1 MPPVVKNKESKK
13 IRSFKNIIRKA
24 EGYRNEAYKPVAT
37 EKFYTIGYGHYGEDV
52 KPDQKITKKKAESL
66 LDKDVRVRVKEINN
80 LIPEFNKFPSEV
92 QDAIFSEYYR
102 GSIRQSP
109 NTVDLINAG
118 EYSKAAEEFLKN
130 KQYENA
136 EALGIPGIRPRMEA
150 VRDALLSMGIQSR
163 QEGGPIEAGK
173 PYLVGEDGPELI
185 VPAQDGTVVSNED
198 TEARAA
204 VSKILADAGV
214 GSYQVPQQSASL
226 PGADLYVPRDKTP
239 KRKVKYVAFD
249 DPKAPRIAVPEEF
262 APEQVQDYMKSEE
275 VEAQM
280 YDQGYLYKY
289 GLQPSYYK
297 DNSDLDDWA
306 LTAGIKSGYDNLKA
320 IGTGAL
326 YTVAD
331 VFGSEENMAKFEKMR
346 QQYNQDAAVHIFKE
360 GENPSGV
367 ESRITSIEDA
377 LESEAKLSSFL
388 DWAAFNTGA
397 GATTMIPIIMASA
410 VGAGAGIAAAPFT
423 GGASL
428 AATGASI
435 SGMMAAYSMG
445 VGEATGAQLDRSGD
459 SNAALSLAA
468 GIPYAA
474 AERYLGTSFMLN
486 RLFAKKYGADVVEDI
501 VKKTTIKEL
510 SEKKIKNSI
519 IKEVGKGFGKQF
531 VGEGITEAI
540 QESITS
546 TVAISSV
553 ELFNFILSIT
563 FIAALS
569 DSEYSIS
576 ISFIFNSFDQSY

>member
-109 NTVDLINAG
+109 NTVDFINAG
-118 EYSKAAEEFLKN
+118 EYDKAAEEFLRN
-130 KQYENA
+130 KEYENA
-136 EALGIPGIRPRMEA
+136 EALGKAGIRPRMEA

-163 QEGGPIEAGK
+163 QEGGPVEAGK

-185 VPAQDGTVVSNED
+185 IPTQDGTVVSNED

-226 PGADLYVPRDKTP
+226 PGADLYIPRDKTP

-262 APEQVQDYMKSEE
+262 TPEQVQDYMKSEE

-331 VFGSEENMAKFEKMR
+331 VFGSEENMAKFEKLR
-346 QQYNQDAAVHIFKE
+346 EQYNQDAAVHIFKE

-445 VGEATGAQLDRSGD
+445 IGS
-459 SNAALSLAA
+459 
-468 GIPYAA
+468 
-474 AERYLGTSFMLN
+474 
-486 RLFAKKYGADVVEDI
+486 
-501 VKKTTIKEL
+501 
-510 SEKKIKNSI
+510 
-519 IKEVGKGFGKQF
+519 
-531 VGEGITEAI
+531 
-540 QESITS
+540 
-546 TVAISSV
+546 
-553 ELFNFILSIT
+553 
-563 FIAALS
+563 
-569 DSEYSIS
+569 
-576 ISFIFNSFDQSY
+576 